1 MTPPK
6 GQQSYNHHFSGALFY
21 AGCPDFRTIYSRVR
35 CCMQSFFPYETL
47 CAGVSVFLS
56 FKKNLRSSLIFLL
69 SRTAQALSYF
79 SPFKLTIC
87 SYICKN
93 PHNNVVSVRI
103 KISVL
108 APDCFVRFHYGA
120 IVISFFTPV
129 KFRVF
134 HKTKPSQ
141 IKMDAA
147 VRPLLHPTGK
157 DKTVPPFTQPVSVRS
172 HPDGRGRW
180 KRIIAP
186 AGGVLLH
193 GYCGRHYGCG
203 PDEARSMDK

>member
-1 MTPPK
+1 
-6 GQQSYNHHFSGALFY
+6 
-21 AGCPDFRTIYSRVR
+21 
-35 CCMQSFFPYETL
+35 MQSFFPYETL

-134 HKTKPSQ
+134 HKNKPSQ

-157 DKTVPPFTQPVSVRS
+157 DKTVPPFTQPVNVRS
-172 HPDGRGRW
+172 HPDGRGQW
-180 KRIIAP
+180 NRITVP
-186 AGGVLLH
+186 ASGYLLR